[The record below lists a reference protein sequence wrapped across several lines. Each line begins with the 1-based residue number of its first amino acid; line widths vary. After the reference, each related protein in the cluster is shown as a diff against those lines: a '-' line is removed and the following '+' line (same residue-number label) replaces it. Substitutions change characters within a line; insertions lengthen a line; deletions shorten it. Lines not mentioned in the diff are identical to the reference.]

1 MAYPAETQAVRLL
14 LTTKERLMDLPSGHE
29 LSEFADALIHSRQN
43 VSPRRLD
50 EPGPSPQQL
59 QDILGTAAA
68 APDHGQLVPWRFVIV
83 SKTLRER
90 LADVFGLALVDRDPN
105 ATPEQIENAREK
117 AHRAP
122 FLMLAIA
129 RLADREAQAGSA
141 KGRGAQHPESTEAE
155 VSDVE
160 RLVSFG
166 CAIQNILLSA
176 HAAGFG
182 TGLTSG
188 QAMTSP
194 RLHALFGLRENEQA
208 VCCINIGTMTKH
220 RPVRLR
226 PVVSDY
232 VSELSRD
239 LCPHC
244 PHPPHPPTQQEGLRR
259 QIRHSALPSLPSTP
273 A

>member
-1 MAYPAETQAVRLL
+1 MNFPCGN
-14 LTTKERLMDLPSGHE
+14 D
-29 LSEFADALIHSRQN
+29 LSEFAVALIHSRQN

-83 SKTLRER
+83 PGNRR
-90 LADVFGLALVDRDPN
+90 DHLAEVFGLALVNRDPS

-129 RLADREAQAGSA
+129 RLADTAAQVGATP
-141 KGRGAQHPESTEAE
+141 GRGARHPESTDTE
-155 VSDVE
+155 VSDAE

-166 CAIQNILLSA
+166 CAIQNIVLSA

-188 QAMTSP
+188 QALASP
-194 RLHALFGLRENEQA
+194 FLRALFGLRENEQA
-208 VCCINIGTMTKH
+208 VCCINIGTVSRHKPPRV
-220 RPVRLR
+220 RPDAASFV
-226 PVVSDY
+226 
-232 VSELSRD
+232 
-239 LCPHC
+239 
-244 PHPPHPPTQQEGLRR
+244 T
-259 QIRHSALPSLPSTP
+259 SL
-273 A
+273 